1 MEQAWRDLFLLT
13 AIEQH
18 FPLNLI
24 DLSTYEKH
32 KSDLN
37 CFQEILNRAK
47 QLQIDPTEMICLKSL
62 VLFPILDPSS
72 PSMIQSFH
80 EQAQLF
86 LQTYIQKQYP
96 SETHRFLQLFTLISS
111 FRLISPSTLE
121 EIFFRKTIG
130 SQIEMKQLVKDMFK
144 MIVHT

>member
-1 MEQAWRDLFLLT
+1 M
-13 AIEQH
+13 
-18 FPLNLI
+18 NLI
-24 DLSTYEKH
+24 DLNTFETH
-32 KSDLN
+32 KSDLDY
-37 CFQEILNRAK
+37 FQEILNRSK
-47 QLQIDPTEMICLKSL
+47 HLQIDATEMICLKSL
-62 VLFPILDPSS
+62 VLFPIIDPSN

-86 LQTYIQKQYP
+86 LQTYVQKQYP
-96 SETHRFLQLFTLISS
+96 SETHRFLQLLTLISS
-111 FRLISPSTLE
+111 FRLISSSTLE